1 MVSTDPRRSLALSAI
16 ALVSLLSAA
25 SGAVDA
31 VAYLR
36 YDVFVANQTGNLVI
50 IALGITEADQRSAL
64 LPSLA
69 SFGTFLIVVIGLL
82 LIRRRW
88 AANDWRLRRRVLA
101 VEAVMF
107 AAAAS
112 LIFLGVDERF
122 KFLVIALLAA
132 SQGLQAVALTSALG
146 VAVQTV
152 SINGPL
158 LTGAGLAARRQW
170 WRSAVAMSAP
180 VAYALGAALGAVLL
194 LLASGAALLA
204 ASILVIAAVLVGQW
218 YESHQG
224 QSAHA
229 DDGDALGRGHPG

>member
-1 MVSTDPRRSLALSAI
+1 MVSAHPRWSLALAAI

-64 LPSLA
+64 LPSLV
-69 SFGTFLIVVIGLL
+69 SFSTFLIMLILVL

-88 AANDWRLRRRVLA
+88 NANDWDLRRGLLII
-101 VEAVMF
+101 EAVML
-107 AAAAS
+107 ALAAS
-112 LIFLGVDERF
+112 LIFIGVDERF

-132 SQGLQAVALTSALG
+132 SQALQAVALTRALG
-146 VAVQTV
+146 VAVATV

-158 LTGAGLAARRQW
+158 LTGADLASRRQW
-170 WRSAVAMSAP
+170 SRAIVAMSAP
-180 VAYALGAALGAVLL
+180 IAYALGAALGAILL

-204 ASILVIAAVLVGQW
+204 ASVLGISAVMVGQW
-218 YESHQG
+218 YESHQN
-224 QSAHA
+224 QKVDAE
-229 DDGDALGRGHPG
+229 DGDAPAHGQPG